1 MARSSVWLSLIN
13 GASISYLT
21 NSLRPVWIG
30 CGVERLGWLVESPS
44 DCFPKACFSAKPPPP
59 RNTESKSSAPGLNCC
74 FFVTLR
80 KCCYQ
85 FDLADDF
92 VLWAFHVDT
101 EHEIQIINE
110 SEEMHFKYIRM
121 AFLSFVHKIN
131 TITCVSCSFLFSYM
145 FPVGG
150 GLGPPQGE
158 SSCPQ
163 HPSYVVGFFFFSSC
177 IFGPVSD
184 LPPQLWMA
192 IMLRVLL

>member
-1 MARSSVWLSLIN
+1 MAHSSVWLSLTN

-44 DCFPKACFSAKPPPP
+44 DFFPKACFSAQTPPPTLSP
-59 RNTESKSSAPGLNCC
+59 SRGLSPVAV

-85 FDLADDF
+85 FDLADDI
-92 VLWAFHVDT
+92 VLWIFRVDT
-101 EHEIQIINE
+101 EHEIQIIIE

-121 AFLSFVHKIN
+121 AFLSFIHKIN
-131 TITCVSCSFLFSYM
+131 TITSCSFLFSYM

-158 SSCPQ
+158 SSRPQ
-163 HPSYVVGFFFFSSC
+163 HPSYVVCFFFPAVFLAQWVIYLFSCGWPSC
-177 IFGPVSD
+177 
-184 LPPQLWMA
+184 
-192 IMLRVLL
+192 